1 MKFINLKIRNQIYL
15 NQDIRHLSKI
25 MNTIIIGGGI
35 IGLSIGWQLAKKGVN
50 VEILEKGKA
59 GLSASRAAAGMLA
72 PQAEMGFEDIEL
84 FYLCR
89 NSLDLFPRFTE
100 ELYNDSGIKVEL
112 ERTGCILPGFDRDDA
127 ERLRRLYDF
136 REKIGMPVLWLTGS
150 EAREIEP
157 FLSPRCTGAIWI
169 EDDAQINNRLLLD
182 ALKIAFVKCGGR
194 LYEDH
199 EVEEIIIEG
208 DKVKGIKVHGTN
220 LNFNNVVIAAGSW
233 SKQIKGLP
241 DNLLPPV
248 RPVKGQI
255 INLRLNDSCKI
266 SKVVRAPDVYLLPK
280 SDGRLIVGAS
290 VEEQGFDVNPTAGEI
305 FRLLERGWEAV
316 PSIYD
321 LPIESIDVGLRPGSR
336 DHMPIVGDSEVEGL
350 YFATGHYRNGILLTP
365 VTAFEMAEWI
375 STGNKSD
382 VLKGFGIER
391 FYKET
396 V

>member
-1 MKFINLKIRNQIYL
+1 MN
-15 NQDIRHLSKI
+15 
-25 MNTIIIGGGI
+25 NTIIIGGGI
-35 IGLSIGWQLAKKGVN
+35 IGLATGWQLAKKGIK
-50 VEILEKGKA
+50 VEILERNTA
-59 GLSASRAAAGMLA
+59 GRSASWAAAGMLA

-89 NSLDLFPRFTE
+89 KSLDMYPRFVE

-112 ERTGCILPGFDRDDA
+112 EKTGCILPGFDRDDA

-136 REKIGMPVLWLTGS
+136 REKIGMPVVWLTGS

-169 EDDAQINNRLLLD
+169 DDDAQINNRLMLE
-182 ALKIAFVKCGGR
+182 ALKKAFVKCGGK

-199 EVEEIIIEG
+199 EVEKINISGGKVTGLKVHDKDITSENIII
-208 DKVKGIKVHGTN
+208 
-220 LNFNNVVIAAGSW
+220 AGGAW
-233 SKQIKGLP
+233 SKQIPGIP
-241 DNLLPPV
+241 ENLLPPV

-255 INLRLNDSCKI
+255 INLRLNDSCRVT
-266 SKVVRAPDVYLLPK
+266 KVVRAPDVYLLPK
-280 SDGRLIVGAS
+280 SDGRLILGAS
-290 VEEQGFDVNPTAGEI
+290 VEEMGFDTNPTAGEI

-336 DHMPIVGDSEVEGL
+336 DHMPIIGNSEVEGL
-350 YFATGHYRNGILLTP
+350 FFATGHYRNGILLTP
-365 VTAFEMAEWI
+365 ITAFELSDWI
-375 STGNKSD
+375 ATGNPSEA
-382 VLKGFGIER
+382 LKGFDISR

>member
-1 MKFINLKIRNQIYL
+1 MN
-15 NQDIRHLSKI
+15 I
-25 MNTIIIGGGI
+25 MSNTIIIGGGI
-35 IGLSIGWQLAKKGVN
+35 IGLSLGWQLAKKGIN
-50 VEILEKGKA
+50 VEILERHTA
-59 GLSASRAAAGMLA
+59 GRSASWAAAGMLA

-89 NSLDLFPRFTE
+89 KSLDMYPRFVE
-100 ELYNDSGIKVEL
+100 ELYADSGIKVEL
-112 ERTGCILPGFDRDDA
+112 EKTGCILPGFDRDDA

-182 ALKIAFVKCGGR
+182 ALKTAFQKCGGK
-194 LYEDH
+194 LYEEH
-199 EVEEIIIEG
+199 NVENINITNGKIEG
-208 DKVKGIKVHGTN
+208 VSVHGKDLKFEN
-220 LNFNNVVIAAGSW
+220 LIVAGGAW
-233 SKQIKGLP
+233 SKQIPGLP
-241 DNLLPPV
+241 ENLQPPV

-255 INLRLNDSCKI
+255 INLRLNDSCRVT
-266 SKVVRAPDVYLLPK
+266 KVVRAPDVYLLPK
-280 SDGRLIVGAS
+280 SDGRLILGAS
-290 VEEQGFDVNPTAGEI
+290 VEEQGYDIDPTAGEI

-336 DHMPIVGDSEVEGL
+336 DHMPIIGDSEIEGL

-365 VTAFEMAEWI
+365 VTAFELSDWI
-375 STGNKSD
+375 ASGKKSEA
-382 VLKGFGIER
+382 LSGFGIER

>member
-1 MKFINLKIRNQIYL
+1 MN
-15 NQDIRHLSKI
+15 
-25 MNTIIIGGGI
+25 NTIIIGGGI
-35 IGLSIGWQLAKKGVN
+35 IGLATGWQLAKKGIN
-50 VEILEKGKA
+50 VEILERNTA
-59 GLSASRAAAGMLA
+59 GRSASWAAAGMLA

-89 NSLDLFPRFTE
+89 KSLDMYPRFVE

-112 ERTGCILPGFDRDDA
+112 EITGCILPGFDRDDA

-136 REKIGMPVLWLTGS
+136 REKIGMPVVWLTGS

-169 EDDAQINNRLLLD
+169 DDDAQINNRLMLD
-182 ALKIAFVKCGGR
+182 ALKKAFVKCGGK

-199 EVEEIIIEG
+199 EVEKINISGGKVTGLTVHEKHITADNIII
-208 DKVKGIKVHGTN
+208 
-220 LNFNNVVIAAGSW
+220 AGGAW
-233 SKQIKGLP
+233 SKQIPGIP
-241 DNLLPPV
+241 ENLLPPV

-255 INLRLNDSCKI
+255 INLRLNDSCRVT
-266 SKVVRAPDVYLLPK
+266 KVVRAPDVYLLPK
-280 SDGRLIVGAS
+280 SDGRLILGAS
-290 VEEQGFDVNPTAGEI
+290 VEEMGFDVNPTAGEI

-336 DHMPIVGDSEVEGL
+336 DHMPIIGSSEVDGL
-350 YFATGHYRNGILLTP
+350 FFATGHYRNGILLTP
-365 VTAFEMAEWI
+365 ITAFELSNWI
-375 STGNKSD
+375 ATGDPSEA
-382 VLKGFGIER
+382 LKGFDISR

>member
-1 MKFINLKIRNQIYL
+1 M
-15 NQDIRHLSKI
+15 S
-25 MNTIIIGGGI
+25 NTVIIGGGI
-35 IGLSIGWQLAKKGVN
+35 IGLSLGWQLAKKGIN
-50 VEILEKGKA
+50 VEILEKDKA

-89 NSLDLFPRFTE
+89 KSLEMYPRFTE
-100 ELYNDSGIKVEL
+100 ELYEDSGIKVEL
-112 ERTGCILPGFDRDDA
+112 EKTGCILPGFDRDDA
-127 ERLRRLYDF
+127 ERLRRLFDF
-136 REKIGMPVLWLTGS
+136 RDKIGLPVEWLTGS

-157 FLSPRCTGAIWI
+157 FLSPRCSGAIWI

-182 ALKIAFVKCGGR
+182 ALKIAFVKCGGK
-194 LYEDH
+194 LYEEH
-199 EVEEIIIEG
+199 EVERINIEN
-208 DKVKGIKVHGTN
+208 DKVTGINVHGKD
-220 LNFNNVVIAAGSW
+220 LNFDNVIIAAGSW
-233 SKQIKGLP
+233 SKHIKGLP
-241 DNLLPPV
+241 DNLLLPV

-255 INLRLNDSCKI
+255 INLRLNASCGI
-266 SKVVRAPDVYLLPK
+266 TKVVRAPDVYLLPK
-280 SDGRLIVGAS
+280 SDGRLIIGAS

-336 DHMPIVGDSEVEGL
+336 DHMPIIGDCDVKGL

-365 VTAFEMAEWI
+365 ITAFELSGWI
-375 STGNKSD
+375 LTGNTSES
-382 VLKGFGIER
+382 LNGFGIER
-391 FYKET
+391 FYKEK